1 MAQRAHSSKASQKEI
16 QELFG
21 ERYIPTWA
29 FGPKIDGDI
38 IPKWPPTSPDLS
50 AIELIWSVIKEMLKI
65 FPPKNLD
72 ELKKAIKIIWD
83 SIPNEMCK
91 NIIAHISERWELCL
105 KHNGRRLDKELL
117 RKISKVKN
125 NKTSIKIKKD
135 IMFEGIR
142 ISYNDSFLN
151 KLKGKDLR
159 ERRKKLNE
167 EIIELNK
174 TEKKLNNLKKLK
186 LKEYKDIPD
195 TAKNEIKFAYDYHKA
210 RKDSMED
217 KIKKIENMSPFEYLN
232 ELNEVTKK
240 NLIGICLNKKIFEF
254 FDEGSNSTEI
264 DEIEEESEDEEQSE
278 L

>member
-1 MAQRAHSSKASQKEI
+1 
-16 QELFG
+16 
-21 ERYIPTWA
+21 
-29 FGPKIDGDI
+29 
-38 IPKWPPTSPDLS
+38 
-50 AIELIWSVIKEMLKI
+50 
-65 FPPKNLD
+65 
-72 ELKKAIKIIWD
+72 
-83 SIPNEMCK
+83 MCK
-91 NIIAHISERWELCL
+91 NIIDHISERWELCL
-105 KHNGRRLDKELL
+105 KHNGRRLDKELS
-117 RKISKVKN
+117 RKISKVKK

-142 ISYNDSFLN
+142 INYNDSFLI

-174 TEKKLNNLKKLK
+174 AEKKLNNLKKLK
-186 LKEYKDIPD
+186 PKEYKDISD
-195 TAKNEIKFAYDYHKA
+195 TVKNEIKFAYDYHKA

-232 ELNEVTKK
+232 ELNE
-240 NLIGICLNKKIFEF
+240 GICLNKKIFEF

>member
-1 MAQRAHSSKASQKEI
+1 
-16 QELFG
+16 
-21 ERYIPTWA
+21 
-29 FGPKIDGDI
+29 
-38 IPKWPPTSPDLS
+38 
-50 AIELIWSVIKEMLKI
+50 
-65 FPPKNLD
+65 
-72 ELKKAIKIIWD
+72 
-83 SIPNEMCK
+83 
-91 NIIAHISERWELCL
+91 
-105 KHNGRRLDKELL
+105 
-117 RKISKVKN
+117 
-125 NKTSIKIKKD
+125 
-135 IMFEGIR
+135 MFEGIR

-174 TEKKLNNLKKLK
+174 AEKKLNNLKKLK
-186 LKEYKDIPD
+186 PKEYKDIPD
-195 TAKNEIKFAYDYHKA
+195 TVKNEIKFAYDYHKA
-210 RKDSMED
+210 RKDSIED